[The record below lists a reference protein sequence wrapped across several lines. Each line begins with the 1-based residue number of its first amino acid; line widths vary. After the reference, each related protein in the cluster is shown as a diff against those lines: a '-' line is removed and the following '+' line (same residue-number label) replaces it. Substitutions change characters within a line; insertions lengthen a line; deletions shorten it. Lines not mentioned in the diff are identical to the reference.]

1 MAKLKGTIQRSD
13 LEGGMWVLEADNGE
27 QYQLAGATKGL
38 EAGKRAEIDGQV
50 ERNQMSFG
58 MGGAIFT
65 VRSVKLL

>member
-13 LEGGMWVLEADNGE
+13 LEGGMWLLDADDGE
-27 QYQLAGATKGL
+27 SYQLAGHTKGL
-38 EAGKRAEIDGQV
+38 EHGKRAELDGQV
-50 ERNQMSFG
+50 EKSQMSFG